1 MLKVVVIGPESTGKS
16 TLSAQLATHYQT
28 VWVPEYAR
36 QYLEEL
42 PRPYE
47 RHDLL
52 TIAEG
57 QLALEDKLAEQ
68 ANKVL
73 ICDTDLHVINFWSE
87 HKYGGT
93 DPWIVKQVASRHYD
107 LYLLTYIDIPWE
119 EDPLREYP
127 DPAIREYFY
136 DIYKKIVN
144 ASGTPWVEIRG
155 SMEERISLATAA
167 VDNLLKKKAL
177 KQ

>member
-16 TLSAQLATHYQT
+16 TLSEQLATHYQT

-47 RHDLL
+47 QHDLL
-52 TIAEG
+52 TIAKG
-57 QLALEDKLAEQ
+57 QLALEDQQAAQ

-87 HKYGGT
+87 FKYKTT
-93 DPWIVKQVASRHYD
+93 DPWIVEQIKTRQYD

-127 DPAIREYFY
+127 DPQMREYFY
-136 DIYKKIVN
+136 SVYKDLVS
-144 ASGTPWVEIRG
+144 ASGTPWVEIKG
-155 SMEERISLATAA
+155 SFEERRSSAVAA
-167 VDNLLKKKAL
+167 VDNLLKKQKAG
-177 KQ
+177 